1 MATNIVSRLVG
12 SYAKDDEES
21 VLSDF
26 DQKDGEEKEES
37 VDEMKIQTMYKMV
50 DDVTVNVNGKQVS
63 KKILYL
69 TNKQAAFFDEKAM
82 QRCIQALDIGEPKF
96 VIKLNPSV
104 GVQSQMGTAHE
115 EMIGTSSE
123 YTGEFTTSEID
134 KMDERVVE
142 TQMILFMRT
151 CILPLAKQ
159 TRAVIII
166 GGANDC
172 CMSAALANV
181 ALAEQARLGPNCPFT
196 VIAFVYEFEVHS
208 RAVSIDDRTSVA
220 AQLCRGSR
228 AWRKQVPVVS
238 KALQDIH
245 ADLKANLQRC
255 DLTAA
260 AERYIV
266 FESLDF
272 VEGRRPKMNRSI
284 REYFEAIFLS
294 CLTKS
299 LPSIAIQSHEI
310 VLGISYCQELI
321 SRKIPVLFIDSV
333 ERAFTYKKPM
343 KKSAI
348 QTSLGKK
355 SNSFP
360 AVEVKKLK
368 DAMSSSHEGL
378 TLSCGN
384 LFLNTAEEMMINK
397 FKVQTDHGV
406 ADSLDAST
414 IAFFHSVLKVG
425 SNVNGL
431 FSSETAPLFARILEL
446 ERLEHSNKEKK
457 VQVPVELIT
466 KTITL
471 LQTKFPALEMI
482 AKLKL
487 VENWLQDKG
496 STHPDLVPDAIIY
509 RDKLKSQCEI
519 IQANGQRLVDIDV
532 NPASWLPYFD
542 IFASPNTYSGS
553 IHDIDE
559 LKRIIVSAAKIDR
572 LPSTT
577 SLGALKTLQD
587 AWDNCEIYHLI
598 ADSYK
603 LAAKVAYSIMLF
615 CGILITI
622 FATVATIGSTQNYN
636 SSLPV
641 IVLSFINTAVAAYLN
656 FMNPVL
662 RWQSLRVAALNLE
675 SSIWLFRTRAGPFR
689 SDDADD
695 KKAEKLLAETLK
707 NIKADILEGADVKS
721 TAFFGR
727 ARTRNLHGQ
736 HATLVAGFGVS
747 DSYFVKREELVEM
760 SVTELN
766 ENENPLQHRIDADD
780 ESTNSPSHK
789 STGMELM
796 ALAKIY
802 GSKREINI
810 QDMIS
815 KLYSDEGNDNKTSI
829 DDAFDSYYE
838 PVQPDAYIKFRIV
851 KALNFYKSR
860 IPGYNRSRNI
870 SQFFL
875 VSGSIASAAVAF
887 ARVSEWAAVVSA
899 TTLAISAYLEFSG
912 TNSKLSRYSSTVH
925 GLQELVVWWNTL
937 PQIERSVLTNIDK
950 LIVSGEDILQGEQR
964 SWKSTS
970 QASKMIDKAVDS
982 TKSKTEQV

>member
-1 MATNIVSRLVG
+1 MTTKIVSRFVG
-12 SYAKDDEES
+12 SYGKDDEES

-26 DQKDGEEKEES
+26 DLKDGEEKEES
-37 VDEMKIQTMYKMV
+37 IDEMKIQTMYKMV
-50 DDVTVNVNGKQVS
+50 DDVAVNVNGKQVT

-69 TNKQAAFFDEKAM
+69 TNKQAVFFDDQAM

-96 VIKLNPSV
+96 VIKLLPCI
-104 GVQSQMGTAHE
+104 GVKSQMNIAHE
-115 EMIGTSSE
+115 ELIGSKYE
-123 YTGEFTTSEID
+123 YTGGYFTTSEID
-134 KMDERVVE
+134 KMDERTVE

-159 TRAVIII
+159 TRAVIIV

-172 CMSAALANV
+172 AMSAALANV
-181 ALAEQARLGPNCPFT
+181 ALAEQSRLGPNCPFT
-196 VIAFVYEFEVHS
+196 VIAFASEFEVHS
-208 RAVSIDDRTSVA
+208 RAVSIKDKASVS

-228 AWRKQVPVVS
+228 AWRRQVSAVS
-238 KALQDIH
+238 KTLEEMDG
-245 ADLKANLQRC
+245 KNLQRC

-266 FESLDF
+266 FEGIDF
-272 VEGRRPKMNRSI
+272 LEGHKPKKNTSI
-284 REYFEAIFLS
+284 KNNFEATFLS

-299 LPSIAIQSHEI
+299 LPSIAIQSHMTD
-310 VLGISYCQELI
+310 LGIDYCAELI
-321 SRKIPVLFIDSV
+321 SRKIPVLFIDTV

-343 KKSAI
+343 KKSAV

-355 SNSFP
+355 SDSFP
-360 AVEVKKLK
+360 AVEVKKFK
-368 DAMSSSHEGL
+368 DAVSSSHEGL
-378 TLSCGN
+378 TQMCGN
-384 LFLNTAEEMMINK
+384 LFLNIAEEMMIRK
-397 FKVQTDHGV
+397 YKCQIQHGIC
-406 ADSLDAST
+406 DSLDAST
-414 IAFFHSVLKVG
+414 IAFFHSVLKVA

-446 ERLEHSNKEKK
+446 EKLEHNNKEKK
-457 VQVPVELIT
+457 VQVPVELVTKAIT
-466 KTITL
+466 M
-471 LQTKFPALEMI
+471 LQLKFPALEKI
-482 AKLKL
+482 AKLKV
-487 VENWLQDKG
+487 VEDWLQNKG
-496 STHPDLVPDAIIY
+496 PNHPDLVPDATNY
-509 RDKLKSQCEI
+509 RDKLKGACET
-519 IQANGQRLVDIDV
+519 IQANGERIIDLDVD
-532 NPASWLPYFD
+532 PASWLPFFD
-542 IFASPNTYSGS
+542 ILASPNTYSGS

-603 LAAKVAYSIMLF
+603 LAAKVAYSLMLF

-622 FATVATIGSTQNYN
+622 FSIIATSGSVQNFK
-636 SSLPV
+636 SSEPV
-641 IVLSFINTAVAAYLN
+641 IILSFVNTALAAYIS

-675 SSIWLFRTRAGPFR
+675 SNIWLFRTRAGPFR

-695 KKAEKLLAETLK
+695 KKAEKLLAETVK

-727 ARTRNLHGQ
+727 AKTRNLHGQ
-736 HATLVAGFGVS
+736 HATLTAGFGVS
-747 DSYFVKREELVEM
+747 DSYFVRKEDLVEM

-780 ESTNSPSHK
+780 EVSSSPSNK

-796 ALAKIY
+796 ALAKMY
-802 GSKREINI
+802 GSKKEINI
-810 QDMIS
+810 QDIIS
-815 KLYSDEGNDNKTSI
+815 KLYTDGGNDNKTSI

-838 PVQPDAYIKFRIV
+838 PVQPDGYIKFRTV

-860 IPGYNRSRNI
+860 IPAYNRSRNI
-870 SQFFL
+870 SQFLL
-875 VSGSIASAAVAF
+875 VAGSIASAAVAF
-887 ARVSEWAAVVSA
+887 ARVSEWAAVISA
-899 TTLAISAYLEFSG
+899 TTLAISAYLEFNG
-912 TNSKLSRYSSTVH
+912 TNSKLTRYSSTVH
-925 GLQELVVWWNTL
+925 GLQELIVWWNTL

-950 LIVSGEDILQGEQR
+950 LIVSCEDILQGEQR

-970 QASKMIDKAVDS
+970 QASKMLDKAVDS
-982 TKSKTEQV
+982 TKSKSDQV